1 MIGSVKIPLGDLIKG
16 GTIHDRFPIRN
27 LKRENVGQL
36 EAKISI
42 LDLDGGLHT
51 LTNRNL
57 G

>member
-27 LKRENVGQL
+27 MKRENIGQL

-42 LDLDGGLHT
+42 LDLDGGLYT
-51 LTNRNL
+51 STNRNL